1 MKKILLPII
10 VISLSMNLIA
20 QSLTL
25 DEAKKLALKNN
36 PDLLAQEQAT
46 KASKNSLWQSYLSLI
61 PSATVNGNYV
71 KFNELRMVGTP
82 ELAEETQSYGYT
94 ISQPIFNGGKIWLGA
109 RMANDGYKIAKENLT
124 NKLLS
129 TIADV
134 ESKYFNVLENQNLLE
149 ISRKDLLSSQT
160 NVDVAQVRYD
170 AGTLS
175 KAELLQFQSE
185 LAGKEVNL
193 IQMENLYQI
202 SLLELANFLQI
213 EEIKELSEIPIEAH
227 QLTLDDLCS
236 KSISELDGMIEAVVN
251 IGKENNPSLKKS
263 KISVNTNKKSLLMA
277 GGNFLPSVNLQ
288 YSNSWSKYDIQDDY
302 EESGQL
308 GINLSVPI
316 FPLVDNGLEVAKAN
330 HNLKQAKYTL
340 GTVSSGIKLSLQSS
354 LINLVAA
361 AKTVK
366 SAKLA
371 MSYSQ
376 ETYDQM
382 KERFALGANTANDLL
397 FVEVMFTSAQNQ
409 YTSSFYNYLRAKS
422 NLMLIMGEEDPQIL
436 EKIIN
441 R

>member
-1 MKKILLPII
+1 
-10 VISLSMNLIA
+10 
-20 QSLTL
+20 
-25 DEAKKLALKNN
+25 
-36 PDLLAQEQAT
+36 
-46 KASKNSLWQSYLSLI
+46 
-61 PSATVNGNYV
+61 
-71 KFNELRMVGTP
+71 
-82 ELAEETQSYGYT
+82 
-94 ISQPIFNGGKIWLGA
+94 
-109 RMANDGYKIAKENLT
+109 
-124 NKLLS
+124 
-129 TIADV
+129 
-134 ESKYFNVLENQNLLE
+134 
-149 ISRKDLLSSQT
+149 
-160 NVDVAQVRYD
+160 
-170 AGTLS
+170 
-175 KAELLQFQSE
+175 
-185 LAGKEVNL
+185 
-193 IQMENLYQI
+193 
-202 SLLELANFLQI
+202 
-213 EEIKELSEIPIEAH
+213 
-227 QLTLDDLCS
+227 
-236 KSISELDGMIEAVVN
+236 
-251 IGKENNPSLKKS
+251 
-263 KISVNTNKKSLLMA
+263 MA